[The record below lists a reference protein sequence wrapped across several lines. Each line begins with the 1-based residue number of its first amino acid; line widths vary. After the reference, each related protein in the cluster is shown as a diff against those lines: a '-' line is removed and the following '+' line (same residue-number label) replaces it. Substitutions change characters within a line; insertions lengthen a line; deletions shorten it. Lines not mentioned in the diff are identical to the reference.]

1 MIRVSR
7 VRSKS
12 IFSFS
17 KYRQPGGQSAGSIQD
32 LSKKELEGSVKVLE
46 NAG

>member
-32 LSKKELEGSVKVLE
+32 LSKMLEGSVKVLE